1 MPSSLPDG
9 GLIVL
14 ERRFRYSEGIKMRI
28 RRIKASEIKR
38 GALIE
43 GETLLE
49 AIDALNMDNMEGIA
63 AHRSRAGE
71 TSSP

>member
-1 MPSSLPDG
+1 
-9 GLIVL
+9 
-14 ERRFRYSEGIKMRI
+14 MRI